1 MYKALKSD
9 RQKEWVNLGGQ
20 MMQKDD
26 VDKLRNDIGSRRL
39 KTWKE
44 IHERYN
50 DLWTKYRLDKQKHAF
65 ATLCDLYGKEN
76 LNINDWNSA
85 LEKTVK
91 IQKFVCDQVYNSRK
105 KDFDNP
111 FRQAT
116 FRNMD
121 EMNAALGTIEE
132 NSFIVQVRQETED
145 FEKLTEEIKKRSGF

>member
-1 MYKALKSD
+1 L
-9 RQKEWVNLGGQ
+9 E
-20 MMQKDD
+20 
-26 VDKLRNDIGSRRL
+26 
-39 KTWKE
+39 
-44 IHERYN
+44 
-50 DLWTKYRLDKQKHAF
+50 F
-65 ATLCDLYGKEN
+65 C
-76 LNINDWNSA
+76 

-132 NSFIVQVRQETED
+132 NSFIVQVRQEP
-145 FEKLTEEIKKRSGF
+145 KILKN

>member
-1 MYKALKSD
+1 
-9 RQKEWVNLGGQ
+9 
-20 MMQKDD
+20 
-26 VDKLRNDIGSRRL
+26 
-39 KTWKE
+39 
-44 IHERYN
+44 
-50 DLWTKYRLDKQKHAF
+50 
-65 ATLCDLYGKEN
+65 
-76 LNINDWNSA
+76 
-85 LEKTVK
+85 VK